1 MYGFNFTGFPP
12 GFGMQPPAGVT
23 PPNVVRPD
31 TTYSSGF
38 DYARSIAG
46 GIPAS
51 QMIAGG
57 VSYSPGQPGGYTQA
71 DLNRPPL
78 PDLGVVPLPMPRP
91 TEEDVRIPPPQE
103 FMPGGFMPGVG
114 FAPGDFDVRDFDF
127 SNIRPNID
135 FRMPDLNIP
144 QMPQP
149 QVGGLFGGL
158 GRIGSSISGAQ
169 DSFDKFKDDLKEQA
183 IKGLF
188 GIGKTPLVK

>member
-23 PPNVVRPD
+23 PPNVVTPD

-51 QMIAGG
+51 QMIASG

-78 PDLGVVPLPMPRP
+78 PDLGVVPLPMPDP
-91 TEEDVRIPPPQE
+91 NVEDVRMPPPRD
-103 FMPGGFMPGVG
+103 FMPGDFG
-114 FAPGDFDVRDFDF
+114 PGDFDIRDFDF
-127 SNIRPNID
+127 QNIRPNIN
-135 FRMPDLNIP
+135 FRLEDLNIP
-144 QMPQP
+144 QMPKP

-158 GRIGSSISGAQ
+158 GRIGSGVKGAQ
-169 DSFDKFKDDLKEQA
+169 DSFSAFKDDLKKQA

-188 GIGKTPLVK
+188 GIGL

>member
-23 PPNVVRPD
+23 PPNVVTPD

-71 DLNRPPL
+71 DLNRPSL

-91 TEEDVRIPPPQE
+91 TEEDVRIPPPRD
-103 FMPGGFMPGVG
+103 FMPGDFG
-114 FAPGDFDVRDFDF
+114 PGDFDIRDFDF
-127 SNIRPNID
+127 QNIRPNIN
-135 FRMPDLNIP
+135 FRLEDLNIP
-144 QMPQP
+144 QMPEP

-158 GRIGSSISGAQ
+158 GRIGAGVKGAQ
-169 DSFDKFKDDLKEQA
+169 DSFSAFKDNLKKQA

-188 GIGKTPLVK
+188 GIGL

>member
-1 MYGFNFTGFPP
+1 MNGFNFFTGLPTGLP
-12 GFGMQPPAGVT
+12 IKNPYDSNRGMGNTSYVA
-23 PPNVVRPD
+23 PD
-31 TTYSSGF
+31 TSYSSGF

-51 QMIAGG
+51 QMIASG
-57 VSYSPGQPGGYTQA
+57 VSYSPDQPGGYTQE
-71 DLNRPPL
+71 DINRPPL

-91 TEEDVRIPPPQE
+91 NVEDVRMPPPRD
-103 FMPGGFMPGVG
+103 FMPGDFM
-114 FAPGDFDVRDFDF
+114 PGDFDIRDFDF

-135 FRMPDLNIP
+135 FRMPQLNIP

-158 GRIGSSISGAQ
+158 GRIGSGITGAQ
-169 DSFDKFKDDLKEQA
+169 DSFSAFKDDLKKQA

-188 GIGKTPLVK
+188 GIG

>member
-1 MYGFNFTGFPP
+1 MNGFNFFTGLPTGLP
-12 GFGMQPPAGVT
+12 IKNPYDSNRGMGNTSYVA
-23 PPNVVRPD
+23 PD
-31 TTYSSGF
+31 TSYSSGF

-51 QMIAGG
+51 QMIASG
-57 VSYSPGQPGGYTQA
+57 VSYSPDQPGGYTQE
-71 DLNRPPL
+71 DINRPPL

-91 TEEDVRIPPPQE
+91 NVEDVRMPPPRD
-103 FMPGGFMPGVG
+103 FMPGDFM
-114 FAPGDFDVRDFDF
+114 PGDFDIRDFDF

-135 FRMPDLNIP
+135 FRMPQLNIP

-158 GRIGSSISGAQ
+158 GRIGSGITGAQ
-169 DSFDKFKDDLKEQA
+169 DSFSAFKDDLKKQA

-188 GIGKTPLVK
+188 GIGK